1 MYYLSSPNYCSFCR
15 HQRNEGTESSG
26 RAPRRHHGGPETVHR
41 ESLPPDPHKVRSA
54 TDETDWASQDQHADQ
69 GGPQLHRSPQP
80 AVLWSAVWTVERW
93 HWERGFLALGAC
105 VVIYSSLCERNVNL
119 MKPLSWYFNSTS
131 ACGVNCTGMWNSI
144 NFIMEN

>member
-54 TDETDWASQDQHADQ
+54 TDETDRAMSALESSVQISVLKVLGLLKGHGHYLSQI
-69 GGPQLHRSPQP
+69 LFFC
-80 AVLWSAVWTVERW
+80 LY
-93 HWERGFLALGAC
+93 FL
-105 VVIYSSLCERNVNL
+105 
-119 MKPLSWYFNSTS
+119 KYFSNAKTFFS
-131 ACGVNCTGMWNSI
+131 
-144 NFIMEN
+144 